1 MREKAYIGGIQ
12 GDPRRFVDEGLHKVK
27 PAMTHQPETQQ
38 SASVATPVLLIDDST
53 DDAQAIR
60 VALAQASKAQFD
72 LVHAAD
78 LATGLQH
85 LDQMPFAVILF
96 AFTPSDN
103 PGFEPLTRLQTQAP
117 DIPIVVLSEL
127 DDEHLATRA
136 LQEGAQ
142 GYLAKTELDTTSLTL
157 ALRHAVERHRMRTE
171 LAQSTRDLQSSEARF
186 YKLVEK
192 SADGIIVVNEDG
204 IVRYVNPAAEM
215 LFGRNAES
223 FIGEMFGF
231 PVVVGETTEL
241 DIVRRHGKIVVA
253 EMRVVEISWGG
264 EVGYVA
270 SLRDITDRK
279 RAEEHIRQLNA
290 ELEQR
295 VQERTAELKRS
306 NAELEQFAYIASHDL
321 QEPLRMVASY
331 MRLLEKRYKGRLD
344 DDADKFI
351 GYAVDGAIRMQQLIN
366 DLLEYSRVDA
376 RGREFTPTDFEALA
390 DQTLTNLKVAIEESG
405 ATITRDPLPTLYADG
420 LQIGQLL
427 QNLVG
432 NAIKFRREE
441 PLHVHISA
449 ERREQEWLFA
459 IRDNGIGI
467 DPEYANR
474 IFEIFQRLHG
484 RGSYP
489 GTGIGLAICKKI
501 VERHR
506 GHIWVESQPDQGST
520 FYFMLPAREG

>member
-1 MREKAYIGGIQ
+1 MHGAVTRVDGWDA
-12 GDPRRFVDEGLHKVK
+12 PRWFANEGLHKVK
-27 PAMTHQPETQQ
+27 PAMTHQSETQQ
-38 SASVATPVLLIDDST
+38 SASMASPVLLIDESP
-53 DDAQAIR
+53 DDAQTVR
-60 VALAQASKAQFD
+60 VALAQASKAQFN
-72 LVHAAD
+72 LVHVAD
-78 LATGLQH
+78 LSAGLQC
-85 LDQMPFAVILF
+85 LAQTPFTVILF
-96 AFTPSDN
+96 AFTPSDP
-103 PGFEPLTRLQTQAP
+103 PGFEPLTHLQAQAP
-117 DIPIVVLSEL
+117 EIPIVVLSEL
-127 DDEHLATRA
+127 DDEYVATRV

-142 GYLAKTELDTTSLTL
+142 GYLVKADLDTTSLTL

-171 LAQSTRDLQSSEARF
+171 LDQSTRDLQSSEARF

-204 IVRYVNPAAEM
+204 VVRYVNPAAEL
-215 LFGRNAES
+215 LFDRHAED
-223 FIGEMFGF
+223 FIGEIFGF

-241 DIVRRHGKIVVA
+241 DIVRRQGQLAVA

-331 MRLLEKRYKGRLD
+331 MRLLERRYKGRLD

-351 GYAVDGAIRMQQLIN
+351 GYAVDGAVRMQQLIN

-376 RGREFTPTDFEALA
+376 RGREFTPTDFEVLV
-390 DQTLTNLKVAIEESG
+390 DQALTNLQVAIQESG
-405 ATITRDPLPTLYADG
+405 ATITRDPLPTVYADG
-420 LQIGQLL
+420 LQIGQLF

-432 NAIKFRREE
+432 NAIKFRREK
-441 PLHVHISA
+441 PLCIHISA
-449 ERREQEWLFA
+449 EHREQDWLFA
-459 IRDNGIGI
+459 VRDNGIGI

-501 VERHR
+501 VEHHW
-506 GHIWVESQPDQGST
+506 GHIWVESQPDQGAT
-520 FYFMLPAREG
+520 FYFTLPVRKG

>member
-1 MREKAYIGGIQ
+1 
-12 GDPRRFVDEGLHKVK
+12 
-27 PAMTHQPETQQ
+27 MTHQPEIQY
-38 SASVATPVLLIDDST
+38 SLSVPATILLIAPNP
-53 DDAQAIR
+53 DDALMVR
-60 VALAQASKAQFD
+60 DALTQASKAQVD
-72 LVHAAD
+72 LVHVID
-78 LATGLQH
+78 LAAGLEKLAESTFQ
-85 LDQMPFAVILF
+85 VILF
-96 AFTPSDN
+96 AFTPVEVDHS
-103 PGFEPLTRLQTQAP
+103 GFEPLATLQERVP
-117 DIPIVVLSEL
+117 DVPIVVLAEF

-142 GYLAKTELDTTSLTL
+142 GFLAKTALDSTSLLL

-192 SADGIIVVNEDG
+192 SADSIIVVNEDG
-204 IVRYVNPAAEM
+204 VVRYVNAAAET
-215 LFGRNAES
+215 LFDRKAEQ

-231 PVVVGETTEL
+231 PVVAGETTEL
-241 DIVRRHGKIVVA
+241 DIVRRHKGAAIA
-253 EMRVVEISWGG
+253 EMYVVEITWDG
-264 EVGYVA
+264 EVAYMA

-279 RAEEHIRQLNA
+279 RAEEHIRRLNA

-331 MRLLEKRYKGRLD
+331 MRLLERRYKGKLD
-344 DDADKFI
+344 EDADKFI
-351 GYAVDGAIRMQQLIN
+351 AYAVDGAVRMQQLIN

-376 RGREFTPTDFEALA
+376 RGREFTPTDFNGII
-390 DQTLTNLKVAIEESG
+390 DQILTNLQVAITESG
-405 ATITRDPLPTLYADG
+405 ATITRDSLPTLWADSS
-420 LQIGQLL
+420 QMGQLL

-441 PLHVHISA
+441 PLEIHISA
-449 ERREQEWLFA
+449 ERQHGDWVFRVS
-459 IRDNGIGI
+459 DNGIGI
-467 DPEYANR
+467 EPEYVTR

-484 RGSYP
+484 RGHYP

-506 GHIWVESQPDQGST
+506 GRIWVESQPGQGST
-520 FYFMLPAREG
+520 FFFTLPAGDG